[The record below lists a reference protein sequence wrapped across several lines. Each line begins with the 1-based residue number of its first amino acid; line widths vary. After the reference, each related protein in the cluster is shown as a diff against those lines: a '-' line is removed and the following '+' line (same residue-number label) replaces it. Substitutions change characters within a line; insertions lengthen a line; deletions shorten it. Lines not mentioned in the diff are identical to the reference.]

1 MNGHRITFNED
12 AYASDLSEHEFL
24 LGGSIAWFLY
34 DIAMI
39 HKWVGK
45 ERRSM

>member
-24 LGGSIAWFLY
+24 LGTYAAWVIFN
-34 DIAMI
+34 IEVI
-39 HKWVGK
+39 HKWISK